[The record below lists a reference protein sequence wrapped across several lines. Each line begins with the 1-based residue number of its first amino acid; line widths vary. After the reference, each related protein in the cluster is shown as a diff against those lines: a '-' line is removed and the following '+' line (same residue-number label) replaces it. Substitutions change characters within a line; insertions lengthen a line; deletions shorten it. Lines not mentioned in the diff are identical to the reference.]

1 MTTTLPSDFKEFLRL
16 LSEKNVKYLI
26 VGGYAVGYHGY
37 PRSTGDMDVWVDSTE
52 ENADRLVQA
61 LKAFGFDVPKLDSD
75 LFVDPDRVVRMGHP
89 PLRIEILTSV
99 TGVSF
104 EECYS
109 SRVEE
114 ELEDGT
120 PIHFIGLEKL
130 KENKRASGRHKD
142 LDDLE
147 NLP

>member
-16 LSEKNVKYLI
+16 LSEKNVKYMI

-37 PRSTGDMDVWVDSTE
+37 PRSTGDMDVWVESAQ
-52 ENADRLVQA
+52 ENAERIVTT
-61 LKAFGFDVPKLDSD
+61 LKEFGFGIPGLSPD
-75 LFVDPDRVVRMGHP
+75 LFLDPDRVVRMGHP

-104 EECYS
+104 GECYS

>member
-16 LSEKNVKYLI
+16 LSEKDVKYLI

-109 SRVEE
+109 SRAEE

-120 PIHFIGLEKL
+120 PVHFIGLEKL

-142 LDDLE
+142 FDDLE

>member
-16 LSEKNVKYLI
+16 LSEKDVKYVI

-130 KENKRASGRHKD
+130 KENKRESGRHKD

>member
-1 MTTTLPSDFKEFLRL
+1 MTTTLPSDFREFLRL

>member
-1 MTTTLPSDFKEFLRL
+1 MTMTLPSDFKEFLRL
-16 LSEKNVKYLI
+16 LSEKDVKYLI

-37 PRSTGDMDVWVDSTE
+37 PRSTGDMDLWVDSTE
-52 ENADRLVQA
+52 ENAERLVQA
-61 LKAFGFDVPKLDSD
+61 LKEFGFDVPKLNSD
-75 LFVDPDRVVRMGHP
+75 LFVAPDRVVRMGHP

-104 EECYS
+104 GECYS

-114 ELEDGT
+114 RLEDGM

-130 KENKRASGRHKD
+130 KENKQASGRHKD

>member
-1 MTTTLPSDFKEFLRL
+1 MTLPSDFKEFLRL
-16 LSEKNVKYLI
+16 LSEKEVKYLI

-37 PRSTGDMDVWVDSTE
+37 PRSTGDMDVWVESME
-52 ENADRLVQA
+52 ANAERLMQA
-61 LKAFGFDVPKLDSD
+61 LKAFGFDVPKLSPD

-99 TGVSF
+99 TGVAF
-104 EECYS
+104 AECYS
-109 SRVEE
+109 SRVVE
-114 ELEDGT
+114 ELDDGT
-120 PIHFIGLEKL
+120 PICFIGLEKL
-130 KENKRASGRHKD
+130 KTNKQASGQHKD

>member
-1 MTTTLPSDFKEFLRL
+1 LRL

-26 VGGYAVGYHGY
+26 VGGYAVGYNGY
-37 PRSTGDMDVWVDSTE
+37 PRSKGDMDVWVDSTE
-52 ENADRLVQA
+52 ENADRLVRV
-61 LKAFGFDVPKLDSD
+61 LKEFGFDFPKLSPD
-75 LFVDPDRVVRMGHP
+75 LFVDSDRVVRMGHP

-104 EECYS
+104 GECYS

>member
-16 LSEKNVKYLI
+16 LDEKGVKYLI
-26 VGGYAVGYHGY
+26 IGGYAVGYHGY
-37 PRSTGDMDVWVDSTE
+37 PRSTGDMDVWIESTE
-52 ENADRLVQA
+52 ENADRIVET
-61 LKAFGFDVPKLDSD
+61 LKEFGFDLPTLEPG
-75 LFVDPDRVVRMGHP
+75 LFLDPDRVIQMGHP

-104 EECYS
+104 AECYAT
-109 SRVEE
+109 RATEE
-114 ELEDGT
+114 MEDGT
-120 PIHFIGLEKL
+120 PLHFVGLKKL